1 LAFSPFHDYVYA
13 TVSDDCYTKIWQI
26 PKEFPKTD
34 AKGLGEE
41 NVLQNLSGH
50 KRKVGTLEWNPVA
63 ENVLATAGADYDLKI
78 WDVSTG
84 TDQYTVSGHGGI
96 IQSINWNYNGTQL
109 VTYCKDKKMR
119 FVDPRSNKITSETD
133 SHTGVKGGR
142 PLWMGKHE
150 FVISCGVSKSPERE
164 ILVYDP
170 RNLAHHVHRTG
181 VDNANGLLQP
191 YYDEDTD
198 ILFLSGKGDG
208 SVKYYEIEIEQP
220 ANVMVHFLS
229 QYSSNEPAATCGFLP
244 KRGCDV
250 NSNEIARVYKVT
262 GQAQAQVM
270 QPISFKVPRKS
281 DLFQDDIF
289 PDCRSDEPAQTKDDW
304 FAGNNVS
311 GPKTKSLQGGFK
323 TSEKAAPEFS
333 KHTETHEKSMSEE
346 EMKKAFA
353 ELQKRVAFLEAEI
366 IKKDAKIKELEA
378 HH

>member
-1 LAFSPFHDYVYA
+1 
-13 TVSDDCYTKIWQI
+13 
-26 PKEFPKTD
+26 
-34 AKGLGEE
+34 
-41 NVLQNLSGH
+41 
-50 KRKVGTLEWNPVA
+50 
-63 ENVLATAGADYDLKI
+63 
-78 WDVSTG
+78 
-84 TDQYTVSGHGGI
+84 
-96 IQSINWNYNGTQL
+96 
-109 VTYCKDKKMR
+109 
-119 FVDPRSNKITSETD
+119 
-133 SHTGVKGGR
+133 
-142 PLWMGKHE
+142 
-150 FVISCGVSKSPERE
+150 
-164 ILVYDP
+164 
-170 RNLAHHVHRTG
+170 
-181 VDNANGLLQP
+181 LQP

-208 SVKYYEIEIEQP
+208 SIKYYEVEIEQP
-220 ANVMVHFLS
+220 ASVMVHFLS

-289 PDCRSDEPAQTKDDW
+289 PDCRSDEPAQLKDDW

-323 TSEKAAPEFS
+323 ATDKAVPEFT
-333 KHTETHEKSMSEE
+333 KHTETHEKPLSEE
-346 EMKKAFA
+346 DMKKAFA